1 MADQPHVLKPK
12 GRLDSST
19 GPAFESELLQLISS
33 GTGRLLLDFSDLVY
47 ISSAGLRVVLLAAK
61 RLQSANGR
69 LALCSLNPQIAEVFR
84 ISGFDAIFDIHPS
97 SESALARLASA

>member
-1 MADQPHVLKPK
+1 MADQPRVLKPK

-19 GPAFESELLQLISS
+19 GPAFEGELLQLINS
-33 GTGRLLLDFSDLVY
+33 GAGRLLLDFSDLVY

-69 LALCSLNPQIAEVFR
+69 LALCSLSPQIAEVFR
-84 ISGFDAIFDIHPS
+84 ISGFDAILDIHPS

>member
-12 GRLDSST
+12 GHLDSNT
-19 GPAFESELLQLISS
+19 GPAFESELLQLINS
-33 GTGRLLLDFSDLVY
+33 GTGRLLLDFSDLIY

-61 RLQSANGR
+61 RLRSANGR

-84 ISGFDAIFDIHPS
+84 ISGFDAILDIHPS

>member
-19 GPAFESELLQLISS
+19 GPAFEGELLQLINS
-33 GTGRLLLDFSDLVY
+33 GAGRLLLDFSDLVY

-69 LALCSLNPQIAEVFR
+69 LALCSLSPQIAEVFR
-84 ISGFDAIFDIHPS
+84 ISGFDAILDIHPS

>member
-1 MADQPHVLKPK
+1 MTNQPHVLKPK

-19 GPAFESELLQLISS
+19 GPAFEGELLQLINA
-33 GTGRLLLDFSDLVY
+33 GTGRLLLDFSELVY

-84 ISGFDAIFDIHPS
+84 ISGFDVILDIHSS
-97 SESALARLASA
+97 SESALARLALA